1 MRPMT
6 GKLACLAACLALG
19 LAAGAPAVAGKE
31 EEKPKKESKDVRTA
45 KQMHVAFT
53 QQMGV
58 HQDINL
64 QEYVQRVGDKLAA
77 ASEMPELEW
86 HFTIVD
92 TDDVNAFAT
101 MGGYVY
107 ISRGILPYFQNEAD
121 LAAVLGHE
129 IGHIT
134 AEHLK
139 KQQRKGM
146 LSGIASAATAIFT
159 GMPALAD
166 LTNMAGQAIISGYGR
181 EAELEA
187 DRLGA
192 SYLAKAGYDPEAMI
206 RVISTLKDQD
216 VFERERARL
225 ENREPRLYHGVF
237 ASHPDNDTRLQQA
250 VASAGRSTA
259 TGGTSNPEGYLQA
272 IEGLPVGSSA
282 RQGMVRENRFYHADM
297 QFTLAFPGGW
307 QIQNQPDK
315 ILAIAPKK
323 EHVMEIRTQAPPADL
338 TDPRA
343 FATRGLANRRLL
355 LQLNLIAVLVA
366 IEEPIAGGTEALP
379 DSFRLRFPDW
389 TDLLPLGLKLFQRRC
404 GLIPIRRIC
413 DFFRR
418 DAEGFLASQVGR
430 PFFLPVLQI
439 FLTTGE
445 ELIAGTAEALPDS
458 FFVSPR
464 DRTNGL
470 PLRLQCLNLARGLHP
485 VGRSGQ
491 RLDPLAQRLF
501 ANQITGP
508 FFILG
513 CEKRRR
519 PSVDF
524 ILRNLETPPHRLAL
538 SPRRQRN
545 LLPAGLQLPH
555 PSPGDLEIRLRLQ
568 RFHLAADLFLHLQI
582 GPALPF
588 ISVAQLLD
596 ARRQLGA
603 RLFETCL
610 NLLSIALRRQR
621 RPILERRA
629 DLTHRPVARLQ
640 RQRFSRRQRLDLPA
654 ELLHAPQ
661 VLLLLPRPR
670 LLIFDFLLFQGG
682 DRAFEPLCRHE
693 VGRRMLSQ
701 HVCVTP
707 QPAPPSYDILD
718 WLFRRHE
725 LFELGR

>member
-64 QEYVQRVGDKLAA
+64 QDYVQRVGEKLAA
-77 ASEMPELEW
+77 VSEMPELEW
-86 HFTIVD
+86 HFTIID

-107 ISRGILPYFQNEAD
+107 ISRGILPYF
-121 LAAVLGHE
+121 
-129 IGHIT
+129 
-134 AEHLK
+134 
-139 KQQRKGM
+139 
-146 LSGIASAATAIFT
+146 
-159 GMPALAD
+159 
-166 LTNMAGQAIISGYGR
+166 TNMAGQAIISGYGR

-343 FATRGLANRRLL
+343 FALRGLANKRLARAESL
-355 LQLNLIAVLVA
+355 DIN
-366 IEEPIAGGTEALP
+366 
-379 DSFRLRFPDW
+379 
-389 TDLLPLGLKLFQRRC
+389 GLKAWTAVVQGDPSPYGQASSVRYVIIYYGNLMWVFKGASRS
-404 GLIPIRRIC
+404 GL
-413 DFFRR
+413 
-418 DAEGFLASQVGR
+418 DAPAGD
-430 PFFLPVLQI
+430 PFFLSTARTFRRMHANEFRLAEPNRLHVMRATEGTTIESLAKESPIKQYPLQQ
-439 FLTTGE
+439 
-445 ELIAGTAEALPDS
+445 
-458 FFVSPR
+458 
-464 DRTNGL
+464 
-470 PLRLQCLNLARGLHP
+470 LRLINSLYPDGEP
-485 VGRSGQ
+485 
-491 RLDPLAQRLF
+491 
-501 ANQITGP
+501 
-508 FFILG
+508 
-513 CEKRRR
+513 K
-519 PSVDF
+519 
-524 ILRNLETPPHRLAL
+524 
-538 SPRRQRN
+538 
-545 LLPAGLQLPH
+545 
-555 PSPGDLEIRLRLQ
+555 PGDLLKTVR
-568 RFHLAADLFLHLQI
+568 
-582 GPALPF
+582 
-588 ISVAQLLD
+588 
-596 ARRQLGA
+596 
-603 RLFETCL
+603 
-610 NLLSIALRRQR
+610 
-621 RPILERRA
+621 
-629 DLTHRPVARLQ
+629 
-640 RQRFSRRQRLDLPA
+640 
-654 ELLHAPQ
+654 
-661 VLLLLPRPR
+661 
-670 LLIFDFLLFQGG
+670 
-682 DRAFEPLCRHE
+682 
-693 VGRRMLSQ
+693 
-701 HVCVTP
+701 
-707 QPAPPSYDILD
+707 
-718 WLFRRHE
+718 
-725 LFELGR
+725 